1 MCRCATKM
9 HINILILRVT
19 GGEKLHRQLEQNYK
33 QQRESE
39 TEPSA
44 GGLTLKSQKTKLL
57 ELDIKH

>member
-1 MCRCATKM
+1 M

-44 GGLTLKSQKTKLL
+44 GGLTLNRQKTKLL